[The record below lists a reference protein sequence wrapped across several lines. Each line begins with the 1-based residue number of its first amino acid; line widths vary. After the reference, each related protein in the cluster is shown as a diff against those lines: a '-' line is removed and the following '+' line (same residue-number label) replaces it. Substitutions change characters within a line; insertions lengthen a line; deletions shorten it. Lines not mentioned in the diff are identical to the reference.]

1 MPEFLILSSPEQALK
16 KWFSAMPNNPR
27 QSEEIDSILG
37 LNRFTS
43 SPICSK
49 KPYPE
54 FSRSTVDG
62 YAVRAV
68 DTFGAGE
75 SLPAYFSVI
84 GEVPMGKKP
93 EFASTVGSAALI
105 HTGGMLPVGADAVVM
120 LEYAQLSKNGELEVV
135 RAIAPNENVIQMGED
150 VVAGQIVIPVGSR
163 LRPAEIGGL
172 MSLGQIKVQVV
183 CRPVIGILSSGDEVI
198 EPTIEPQPGQVRDIN
213 SFSLSAQIEE
223 WGGLPIH
230 LGIALDR
237 AEALHIALA
246 SALENCDAVIVTA
259 GSSASIRDLTAQ
271 VIDEMGTPGVLVH
284 GVNIHPGKPTIL
296 AVCNGKAVVG
306 LPGNPVSALV
316 IARRFVKPLI
326 EHLSGCAKVFP
337 LPTLPAILTVNLP
350 SQSGREDWWPVR
362 LLTTP
367 QGMNAD
373 PIFYKSNLIF
383 NYTQADGLIQ
393 ISADATGLIAGSH
406 VDVYPL

>member
-1 MPEFLILSSPEQALK
+1 MAEFLILNSPEQALK
-16 KWFSAMPNNPR
+16 KWFSALPVNP
-27 QSEEIDSILG
+27 QKTEEIDSFLG

-43 SPICSK
+43 AAICSK
-49 KPYPE
+49 KPSPE

-75 SLPAYFSVI
+75 SLPAYFSVV

-93 EFASTVGSAALI
+93 EFAIAVGNAALI
-105 HTGGMLPVGADAVVM
+105 HTGGMLPVGANAVVM
-120 LEYAQLSKNGELEVV
+120 LEYTQLSKNSELEVV

-150 VVAGQIVIPVGSR
+150 VAAGQVVIPAGSR

-172 MSLGQIKVQVV
+172 MSMGQLKVQVV

-213 SFSLSAQIEE
+213 SYSLAAQIEE
-223 WGGLPIH
+223 WGGTPIR
-230 LGIALDR
+230 LGIIPDR
-237 AEALHIALA
+237 EEQLRIAMT
-246 SALENCDAVIVTA
+246 SALESCDAVIVTA
-259 GSSASIRDLTAQ
+259 GSSASVRDLTAQ
-271 VIDEMGTPGVLVH
+271 VIDGMGSPGVLVH

-326 EHLSGCAKVFP
+326 EYLSGCAKGLP
-337 LPTLPAILTVNLP
+337 LPTLPAILTVNLS

-362 LLTTP
+362 LLSTP
-367 QGMNAD
+367 QAMNAD

-393 ISADATGLIAGSH
+393 ITADATGLIAGSH
-406 VDVYPL
+406 VDVYLL